1 MWRRAK
7 LTPRQENLRRHRPR
21 IFHPSPYSCCLAVG
35 RATILLLYGL
45 ASRGVIEY
53 VYSIYNVCIR
63 FLHQCHHRVITRC
76 RVLLYVR
83 PQPVEVILWRAVLHK
98 VRPYSGGFPAV
109 FFFRDLT
116 ILEGD
121 GYGNVM
127 PTCNI
132 INSKENGVEDRIAIF
147 LETNIIFHNNVI
159 CVSFPRKER

>member
-7 LTPRQENLRRHRPR
+7 LTPRQVNTRGHHPR
-21 IFHPSPYSCCLAVG
+21 ISHPPPYNCCLAVMI
-35 RATILLLYGL
+35 ATTLLSYGL

-63 FLHQCHHRVITRC
+63 CLHQCHHRVITRVITRC

-83 PQPVEVILWRAVLHK
+83 PRPVEGILWRAVLHK
-98 VRPYSGGFPAV
+98 VRPYSGGFSAV
-109 FFFRDLT
+109 LFFRNLT

-132 INSKENGVEDRIAIF
+132 INSKENGV
-147 LETNIIFHNNVI
+147 
-159 CVSFPRKER
+159 